1 MILGKEEILN
11 EIKRGNLKIEPFNA
25 NNIKGSSIDLTLDNK
40 FRIFYRDIEGDDYR
54 KYSRLTNKNEIT
66 LEPGDFILG
75 ITKEKITLK
84 NLCGWLQGRSTYAR
98 IGLGIHV
105 TANFIHPGVSNKQV
119 LEIKNLIPTT
129 CENVTADVFEK
140 VKIGARDAKD
150 LLKESREA
158 LHQSVK
164 EIRALKDKDDDEDSN
179 NDNDD

>member
-11 EIKRGNLKIEPFNA
+11 EIKRGNLKIEPFNS

-40 FRIFYRDIEGDDYR
+40 FRVFNRDIEGEDYK
-54 KYSRLTNKNEIT
+54 KYSKLITKSEII

-119 LEIKNLIPTT
+119 LEIKNL
-129 CENVTADVFEK
+129 NNY
-140 VKIGARDAKD
+140 KIKIKSEMRICQLILDRVEGRYV
-150 LLKESREA
+150 LESKFKKQIS
-158 LHQSVK
+158 L
-164 EIRALKDKDDDEDSN
+164 
-179 NDNDD
+179 

>member
-25 NNIKGSSIDLTLDNK
+25 NNINGSSIDLTLDNK

-105 TANFIHPGVSNKQV
+105 TANFIHPGVSNRQV
-119 LEIKNLIPTT
+119 LEIKNLNNYKMRIK
-129 CENVTADVFEK
+129 AGM
-140 VKIGARDAKD
+140 KICQLIIERVEGKYV
-150 LLKESREA
+150 LESKFKKQMR
-158 LHQSVK
+158 L
-164 EIRALKDKDDDEDSN
+164 
-179 NDNDD
+179 

>member
-119 LEIKNLIPTT
+119 LEIKNLNNYKMRIK
-129 CENVTADVFEK
+129 AGM
-140 VKIGARDAKD
+140 KICQLIIEMVEGKYV
-150 LLKESREA
+150 LESKFKKQMR
-158 LHQSVK
+158 L
-164 EIRALKDKDDDEDSN
+164 
-179 NDNDD
+179 

>member
-40 FRIFYRDIEGDDYR
+40 LRIFYRDIEGDDYR

-105 TANFIHPGVSNKQV
+105 TANFIHPGVSNRQV
-119 LEIKNLIPTT
+119 LEIKNLNNYKMRIK
-129 CENVTADVFEK
+129 AGM
-140 VKIGARDAKD
+140 KICQLIIERVEGKYV
-150 LLKESREA
+150 LESKFKKQMR
-158 LHQSVK
+158 L
-164 EIRALKDKDDDEDSN
+164 
-179 NDNDD
+179 

>member
-11 EIKRGNLKIEPFNA
+11 EIKRGNLKIEPFNS

-40 FRIFYRDIEGDDYR
+40 FRVFNRDIEGEDYK
-54 KYSRLTNKNEIT
+54 KYSKLITKNEII

-119 LEIKNLIPTT
+119 LEIKNL
-129 CENVTADVFEK
+129 NNY
-140 VKIGARDAKD
+140 KIKIKD
-150 LLKESREA
+150 GMKICQLIIERVEGNYILESKFKKQMS
-158 LHQSVK
+158 L
-164 EIRALKDKDDDEDSN
+164 
-179 NDNDD
+179 

>member
-84 NLCGWLQGRSTYAR
+84 NRPTKTRKPAKR
-98 IGLGIHV
+98 HGLM
-105 TANFIHPGVSNKQV
+105 
-119 LEIKNLIPTT
+119 
-129 CENVTADVFEK
+129 
-140 VKIGARDAKD
+140 
-150 LLKESREA
+150 
-158 LHQSVK
+158 
-164 EIRALKDKDDDEDSN
+164 
-179 NDNDD
+179 

>member
-119 LEIKNLIPTT
+119 LEIKNLNNYKMRIK
-129 CENVTADVFEK
+129 AGM
-140 VKIGARDAKD
+140 KICQLIIERVEGKYI
-150 LLKESREA
+150 LESKFKKQMR
-158 LHQSVK
+158 L
-164 EIRALKDKDDDEDSN
+164 
-179 NDNDD
+179 

>member
-105 TANFIHPGVSNKQV
+105 TANFIHPGVSNRQV
-119 LEIKNLIPTT
+119 LEIKNLNNYKMRIK
-129 CENVTADVFEK
+129 AGM
-140 VKIGARDAKD
+140 KICQLIIEG
-150 LLKESREA
+150 LKENMSWKASSR
-158 LHQSVK
+158 SK
-164 EIRALKDKDDDEDSN
+164 
-179 NDNDD
+179 

>member
-105 TANFIHPGVSNKQV
+105 TANFIHPGVSNRQV
-119 LEIKNLIPTT
+119 LEIKNLNNYKMRIK
-129 CENVTADVFEK
+129 AGM
-140 VKIGARDAKD
+140 KICQLIIERVEGKYV
-150 LLKESREA
+150 LESKFKKQMR
-158 LHQSVK
+158 L
-164 EIRALKDKDDDEDSN
+164 
-179 NDNDD
+179 

>member
-11 EIKRGNLKIEPFNA
+11 EIKRGNLKIEPFSS
-25 NNIKGSSIDLTLDNK
+25 NNIKGSSIDLTLDDK
-40 FRIFYRDIEGDDYR
+40 FRIFYGDVDGEDYR
-54 KYSRLTNKNEIT
+54 KYSRLITKNKIV

-119 LEIKNLIPTT
+119 LEIKNL
-129 CENVTADVFEK
+129 NNY
-140 VKIGARDAKD
+140 KIRIKAGMKICQLILDRVEGKYV
-150 LLKESREA
+150 LESKFKKQIK
-158 LHQSVK
+158 L
-164 EIRALKDKDDDEDSN
+164 
-179 NDNDD
+179 

>member
-119 LEIKNLIPTT
+119 LEIKNLNNYKMRIK
-129 CENVTADVFEK
+129 AGM
-140 VKIGARDAKD
+140 KICQLIIERVEGKYV
-150 LLKESREA
+150 LESKFKKQMR
-158 LHQSVK
+158 L
-164 EIRALKDKDDDEDSN
+164 
-179 NDNDD
+179 

>member
-105 TANFIHPGVSNKQV
+105 TANFIHPGVSNRQV
-119 LEIKNLIPTT
+119 LEIKNLNNYKMRIK
-129 CENVTADVFEK
+129 AGM
-140 VKIGARDAKD
+140 KICQLIIEMVEGKYV
-150 LLKESREA
+150 LESKFKKQMR
-158 LHQSVK
+158 L
-164 EIRALKDKDDDEDSN
+164 
-179 NDNDD
+179 